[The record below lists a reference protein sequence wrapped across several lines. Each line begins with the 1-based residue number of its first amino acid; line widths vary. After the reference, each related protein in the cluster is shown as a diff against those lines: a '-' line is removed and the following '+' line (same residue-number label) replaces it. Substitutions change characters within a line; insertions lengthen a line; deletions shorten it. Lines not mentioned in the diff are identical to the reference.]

1 MSSSTD
7 TLAAPKRAHRREM
20 IIHAPSVRRLEMV
33 SNFMNLWRYRD
44 MLYTLSI
51 HRIKVRYKQT
61 VLGTLWAILQPLSIM
76 LVFTLVFSLIVRM
89 PSEGVPYAVFAYTA
103 LLPWTFFSTALSSAA
118 NGLVSHSQLITKV
131 YFPREILPLTYVIAA
146 LFDLLIASS
155 ILFALILYYRVQLS
169 LNVLYAI
176 PIICV
181 LAIFATAVSL
191 FLSALQVRFRD
202 VGLAMPLVLQL
213 WMYATPVVYPLA
225 AVPSHLREIYALN
238 PMVGIIESFRRVVI
252 HKAAPDFRVL
262 ITSALISIL
271 LLFVA
276 YAYFKRMETTMA
288 DVI

>member
-1 MSSSTD
+1 
-7 TLAAPKRAHRREM
+7 M
-20 IIHAPSVRRLEMV
+20 IIHAPSVARLRLV
-33 SNFMNLWRYRD
+33 GNFMNLLRYRD
-44 MLYTLSI
+44 MLYTLSV

-61 VLGTLWAILQPLSIM
+61 VLGTVWAILQPLSIM

-89 PSEGVPYAVFAYTA
+89 PSEGAPYAVFAYTA

-146 LFDLLIASS
+146 LFDFLIAST
-155 ILFALILYYRVQLS
+155 ILFALIMYYRVGLT
-169 LNVLYAI
+169 LNALYAV
-176 PIICV
+176 PIMCV
-181 LAIFATAVSL
+181 LVVFATAVSF

-225 AVPSHLREIYALN
+225 AVPPHLREIYALN
-238 PMVGIIESFRRVVI
+238 PMVGIIESFRRVMI
-252 HKAAPDFRVL
+252 HKSPPDFQVL
-262 ITSALISIL
+262 LTSALISVL
-271 LLFVA
+271 LLIVT
-276 YAYFKRMETTMA
+276 YAYFKRMEATMA